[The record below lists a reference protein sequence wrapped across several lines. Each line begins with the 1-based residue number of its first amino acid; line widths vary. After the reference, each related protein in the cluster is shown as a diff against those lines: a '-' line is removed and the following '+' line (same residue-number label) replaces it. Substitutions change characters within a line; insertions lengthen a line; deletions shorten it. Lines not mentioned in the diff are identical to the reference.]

1 MDSPWLGLIELFVV
15 LLFALGWGILELFTL
30 RLDKRRKAQ
39 ASRQGRVTNRRL
51 TSRQARGMR
60 KGSSAWTHLARNR
73 SRDRLSW
80 IAGPDCPRS
89 RVLSSDRA

>member
-39 ASRQGRVTNRRL
+39 
-51 TSRQARGMR
+51 QAG
-60 KGSSAWTHLARNR
+60 KG
-73 SRDRLSW
+73 DEPP
-80 IAGPDCPRS
+80 PD
-89 RVLSSDRA
+89 